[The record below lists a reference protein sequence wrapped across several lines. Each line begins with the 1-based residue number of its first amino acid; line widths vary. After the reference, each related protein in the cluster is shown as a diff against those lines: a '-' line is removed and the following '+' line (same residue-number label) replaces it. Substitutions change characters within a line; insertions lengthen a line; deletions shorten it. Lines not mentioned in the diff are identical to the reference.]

1 MEGKV
6 CQPFIK
12 TVKAFLAQD
21 AVSNVFSHFLRV
33 VSSSRTINWLLDAD
47 RAVVS
52 DWAYFSFDSTILA
65 VVPWLAILALFDL
78 AGTWLESKHAVR
90 TILRFWYASTT
101 IVSLG
106 ACVSL
111 RSVDRG
117 WRVSSC
123 NTYVACVTIINYSSS
138 NAELFILAGVTVIW
152 CLEDPRLGDVMIH
165 PIGTKPAIGWI
176 PITVVEEITVE
187 DQASDTLLTVFA
199 WLAGPCALVQV

>member
-1 MEGKV
+1 MLRADAAFLDKTWGRIHRTHVMEGACSALEGIPSTRKTIATLRTSISHAMEGKV

-90 TILRFWYASTT
+90 TILRF
-101 IVSLG
+101 
-106 ACVSL
+106 
-111 RSVDRG
+111 
-117 WRVSSC
+117 
-123 NTYVACVTIINYSSS
+123 
-138 NAELFILAGVTVIW
+138 
-152 CLEDPRLGDVMIH
+152 
-165 PIGTKPAIGWI
+165 
-176 PITVVEEITVE
+176 
-187 DQASDTLLTVFA
+187 
-199 WLAGPCALVQV
+199 